1 MEPMKKEV
9 CFVSIVGRPN
19 VGKSSLMNK
28 ILSYELSIVTDTPQ
42 TTRDQITGVLTD
54 DETQIVFVD
63 TPGIHKPENK
73 LGEHLNKNAFDSIP
87 EADVILFLSPAD
99 EKIGKGDS
107 IILENLKNV
116 KNKVAVISKI
126 DKIKGQPEKLTEK
139 IEELQKYNF
148 SEIISC
154 SVNDQR
160 SINGVIDTIK
170 KFAYEDVVYYDDDF
184 ITDKSIRFIAQEI
197 IREAAINN
205 LYEELPHSIAVEI
218 TEFNEY
224 TSPIEIDANIYVK
237 KDSQKGMVIGAGASK
252 IKQIGTIARE
262 KIKNLLGEPV
272 VLRLKVK
279 VSKKWVDNENELKR
293 FGY

>member
-1 MEPMKKEV
+1 MEQIKKKV

-28 ILSYELSIVTDTPQ
+28 ILSYDLSIVTDTPQ

-54 DETQIVFVD
+54 DETQIIFID

-73 LGEHLNKNAFDSIP
+73 LGEHLNKNAFDTIP
-87 EADVILFLSPAD
+87 EVDVLLFLSPAD
-99 EKIGKGDS
+99 ELIGKGDLL
-107 IILENLKNV
+107 ILDKIKDI
-116 KNKVAVISKI
+116 KNKIAVISKI
-126 DKIKGQPEKLTEK
+126 DKIKGQPERLTSK
-139 IEELQKYNF
+139 IEELNKFNF
-148 SEIISC
+148 TDIISC
-154 SVNDQR
+154 SVNDPK
-160 SINGVIDTIK
+160 SVDDVINTIK
-170 KFAYEDVVYYDDDF
+170 KYAYEDVVYYDDDF
-184 ITDKSIRFIAQEI
+184 ITDKSMRFIAQEI

-224 TSPIEIDANIYVK
+224 TTPIEIDANIYVK

-262 KIKNLLGEPV
+262 KLKHVMGEPV

-279 VSKKWVDNENELKR
+279 VSKKWVDNEKELKR